1 MDAKCCGL
9 LVFCF
14 YLSRASYE
22 SPWRLALAV
31 ELGQGMMG
39 EKERR
44 RSGFEKDS
52 GREDGET
59 QGCEGELE
67 ENREEFGVEKQGGKR
82 RCPD

>member
-1 MDAKCCGL
+1 
-9 LVFCF
+9 
-14 YLSRASYE
+14 
-22 SPWRLALAV
+22 
-31 ELGQGMMG
+31 MMG